1 MTQAVTCP
9 ADGCEYSGAKS
20 SVLGHYSG
28 MQDANHQGG
37 YRKAKEIV
45 EKNSGDGEF
54 IEDDEPDG
62 SNDKDELPTGGP
74 STKHAPDP
82 DNSGGKDPVMGSGE
96 TGNVESSD
104 DVELPCGHE
113 SFNED
118 EAPDPPFGIECSTC
132 GESWTVRE

>member
-28 MQDANHQGG
+28 TRDDAHAGG

-45 EKNSGDGEF
+45 ENNSGDGEF
-54 IEDDEPDG
+54 IEEESSENPSENEYDTDETTPV
-62 SNDKDELPTGGP
+62 
-74 STKHAPDP
+74 
-82 DNSGGKDPVMGSGE
+82 GKDPVMGDGN
-96 TGNVESSD
+96 TGNVGSSD
-104 DVELPCGHE
+104 DIKLPCGHE
-113 SFNED
+113 SYSPD
-118 EAPDPPFGIECSTC
+118 DAPQPPFGIECSTC